1 MSNRFIFNILLTAV
15 CLVVFGRLS
24 ATRAVSEALFVGRYD
39 AATVSFVDSVSAGR
53 LGTIRKD
60 TVNTDSINMVQN
72 QDKLNYRVEMSAEDS
87 MVFMGNGD
95 AFLYKSGK
103 IIYNEPS
110 VKELTADY
118 ISISMDSSKFHAEGV
133 NYQDRKSVV

>member
-39 AATVSFVDSVSAGR
+39 ADTVSFVDSVSAGR

-95 AFLYKSGK
+95 AFL
-103 IIYNEPS
+103 S
-110 VKELTADY
+110 VWIAV
-118 ISISMDSSKFHAEGV
+118 SSTPKA
-133 NYQDRKSVV
+133 